1 MMESVSFLPVFCL
14 RLHKNV
20 IKFHKE
26 QNQTSKD
33 FIVFKKMGY
42 LFSVVLL
49 CKCSLNRLMLN
60 LYSLLS
66 ASAVHIVVIALLF
79 YYYNIYCFIF
89 RKIRELPGLTSFDR
103 VRMFMDT
110 DFSITDQFTVSHSR
124 MTKNKLIIIILLQ
137 ALGNFYFFHSRL
149 KSVKI
154 WNFSR
159 EFNIHVHAC
168 VCTCTCISCQ

>member
-1 MMESVSFLPVFCL
+1 MWQQKRKRWNQYHLCLSSACVYIKNNGISMWQQTDGMESVSFLPVFCL
-14 RLHKNV
+14 SLHKNV

-60 LYSLLS
+60 LYSSLS
-66 ASAVHIVVIALLF
+66 ASTVHIVVIALLF

-110 DFSITDQFTVSHSR
+110 DFSITDQFTVSHS
-124 MTKNKLIIIILLQ
+124 
-137 ALGNFYFFHSRL
+137 
-149 KSVKI
+149 KI
-154 WNFSR
+154 N
-159 EFNIHVHAC
+159 
-168 VCTCTCISCQ
+168 